1 MKLQE
6 LIDWKEVGVPKRDG
20 TREGEKELFNFRK
33 NRRQIYN
40 SFLKALDIVDTKNSE
55 QEQKASE
62 WRTKLRERLERI
74 ENVWRH
80 RLSL

>member
-20 TREGEKELFNFRK
+20 TREGEKEFFNFRK

-74 ENVWRH
+74 KNVWRH

>member
-6 LIDWKEVGVPKRDG
+6 LIDWKEVGVPKKMEPG
-20 TREGEKELFNFRK
+20 RERRSCLIFRK

-40 SFLKALDIVDTKNSE
+40 SFLKALGIVDTKNSE

>member
-1 MKLQE
+1 MTLPTM
-6 LIDWKEVGVPKRDG
+6 VPKRDG